1 MKNKIIIKNCKV
13 RDSWDI
19 VVIALLGS
27 GNLLGNVNKY
37 LYYRDVN
44 PGDAD
49 FGKFVFL
56 SSIEIK
62 LLK

>member
-19 VVIALLGS
+19 VVITLLGS
-27 GNLLGNVNKY
+27 GNKY

-44 PGDAD
+44 PVDTD

>member
-19 VVIALLGS
+19 VVITLLGS
-27 GNLLGNVNKY
+27 GNKH

-44 PGDAD
+44 PVDTD